1 MNKTARTAF
10 LSTLLPLALLSPLQ
24 AIAQS
29 QSYNYGTPP
38 AQSQSYNAPYGPA
51 PTYPSDPGHEY
62 GAFQDSARVTHVVPR
77 YERIVVPQQYCRN
90 EIERT
95 DTYSSAPYPRER
107 SMAGSVVGGIAG
119 AIIGNQVGRG
129 SGRTVATA
137 AGAIGGAIVG
147 DRISNGNG
155 YDNGYPQ
162 AGVPVERQVRRCS
175 VSNRTEERI
184 AGYDV
189 TYQYQ
194 GRSYTS
200 FMQNAPG
207 DMLRVNV
214 AVTPL
219 Y

>member
-1 MNKTARTAF
+1 MNNTARTAF
-10 LSTLLPLALLSPLQ
+10 LTALLPLAFLSPLH

-29 QSYNYGTPP
+29 QSYH
-38 AQSQSYNAPYGPA
+38 APYGP
-51 PTYPSDPGHEY
+51 PSTYPSDPGNGY
-62 GAFQDSARVTHVVPR
+62 GAFQDSARVTHVAAR
-77 YERIVVPQQYCRN
+77 YERVVVPQQYCHN

-95 DTYSSAPYPRER
+95 ETYSSAPLPRER

-129 SGRTVATA
+129 SGRVAATA

-147 DRISNGNG
+147 DRVSNGSG

-175 VSNRTEERI
+175 VTNRTEERL

-189 TYQYQ
+189 TYKYQ

-207 DMLRVNV
+207 ETVRVNV
-214 AVTPL
+214 AVTPV

>member
-1 MNKTARTAF
+1 MNKIARTAL
-10 LSTLLPLALLSPLQ
+10 LSTLVPLALLGPLQ
-24 AIAQS
+24 AFAQS
-29 QSYNYGTPP
+29 RNDDALYGPPP
-38 AQSQSYNAPYGPA
+38 AYS
-51 PTYPSDPGHEY
+51 SDSDSDY

-77 YERIVVPQQYCRN
+77 YERVVVPQQYCRN

-95 DTYSSAPYPRER
+95 ETYSSAPYPRER

-147 DRISNGNG
+147 DRVSNGSG

-189 TYQYQ
+189 TYRYQ

-207 DMLRVNV
+207 ESVRVNV
-214 AVTPL
+214 AVTPA